1 MVTYISGKVACCN
14 HLISVEM
21 LQSTEKIWF
30 AKDKL
35 GCNSFTPVLQFY
47 TSGKGA
53 INGKDW
59 VHQFDRNLLQK
70 CVNCV
75 NRAWNKKLTDIWR
88 PPFGWKWNEAAS
100 DLELFLPKCTVLSH
114 TYSLAAFCHHSQYN
128 FHSDFHQNDNWATI
142 WKTSVMPQ
150 IRFLWVLALWPW
162 LCTAR
167 CSHCDI
173 IDWTMCK
180 PHVARLLENAVT
192 KILIGPALL
201 CTCRAAGKNAKTHFP
216 PSFTQV
222 VETNKHSD
230 WAWWWM
236 EFREAV
242 GCCSGGIPPVISAQK
257 LGQ

>member
-1 MVTYISGKVACCN
+1 MEVKWS
-14 HLISVEM
+14 SVWPRTVFA
-21 LQSTEKIWF
+21 QS
-30 AKDKL
+30 
-35 GCNSFTPVLQFY
+35 
-47 TSGKGA
+47 
-53 INGKDW
+53 
-59 VHQFDRNLLQK
+59 
-70 CVNCV
+70 
-75 NRAWNKKLTDIWR
+75 
-88 PPFGWKWNEAAS
+88 
-100 DLELFLPKCTVLSH
+100 VLSH

-150 IRFLWVLALWPW
+150 IRFLWVLTLWP
-162 LCTAR
+162 CAAR

-201 CTCRAAGKNAKTHFP
+201 CTSRAAGKNAQNAFSSKFYPGGSTP
-216 PSFTQV
+216 TTTTEQ
-222 VETNKHSD
+222 
-230 WAWWWM
+230 WAWWM

>member
-47 TSGKGA
+47 TSGKVA

-70 CVNCV
+70 CVNRV

-100 DLELFLPKCTVLSH
+100 DLELFLPNVYCHIHILWQHFVITVNIIF
-114 TYSLAAFCHHSQYN
+114 TVIFIKM
-128 FHSDFHQNDNWATI
+128 TI
-142 WKTSVMPQ
+142 EQ
-150 IRFLWVLALWPW
+150 LF
-162 LCTAR
+162 
-167 CSHCDI
+167 
-173 IDWTMCK
+173 
-180 PHVARLLENAVT
+180 E
-192 KILIGPALL
+192 
-201 CTCRAAGKNAKTHFP
+201 
-216 PSFTQV
+216 
-222 VETNKHSD
+222 KH
-230 WAWWWM
+230 
-236 EFREAV
+236 
-242 GCCSGGIPPVISAQK
+242 P
-257 LGQ
+257 